1 MLCGFMPQKK
11 QPLPASLA
19 RNAQKKA
26 TAAARA
32 AAAEAKALVAEIQE
46 KKRQIEDAFYDMGVA
61 LTALSQPRL
70 YTALGHSS
78 FAALVENELG
88 MALGTVKRLIAIPK
102 ELTRKRA
109 LGLGQSK
116 SLALIRLAAAT
127 PEPDT
132 AEQLAR
138 GRTRVR
144 GHRTPIRPGKMSARE
159 IERAAKTERSA
170 HRSKS
175 KRPADS
181 LLTEAE
187 AWAERA
193 TAKLKG
199 VATFSVKQRRRD
211 GSLALGLV
219 VECEF
224 GDRSKLVKVLGDQ
237 R

>member
-1 MLCGFMPQKK
+1 MPEKK
-11 QPLPASLA
+11 QSLPASLA

-32 AAAEAKALVAEIQE
+32 AAAEAKALVAEVRE

-70 YTALGHSS
+70 YTALGHST
-78 FAALVENELG
+78 FAALVEKELG

-109 LGLGQSK
+109 LTLGQSK

-127 PEPDT
+127 PESDT

-138 GRTRVR
+138 GTTRVP
-144 GHRTPIRPGKMSARE
+144 GHRAPIRPGKMSARE

-170 HRSKS
+170 HRSRS

-181 LLTEAE
+181 LLAEAE
-187 AWAERA
+187 GWAERA
-193 TAKLKG
+193 TKKLKG
-199 VATFSVKQRRRD
+199 VAKFSVKQLRRD
-211 GSLALGLV
+211 GAISLGLV
-219 VECEF
+219 VECAF
-224 GDRSKLVKVLGDQ
+224 ADRAKLVKVLTDQ